1 MAESGLDSLRETHEV
16 EVEWRA
22 FELRPAGTPPV
33 PPEVEAVHR
42 ARIAAGWPRV
52 QGIARERFGLE
63 LRRMEGEAHH
73 PTRLAH
79 IGAKFANERGKGREY
94 HHAMFR
100 AHWQELRDIS
110 SPDMLAEIATSV
122 GLDEAGFR
130 AALTD
135 ENYTVAVETDEY
147 WAWQQGLSG
156 VPAFIFG
163 NRYLVSGAQPAEV
176 LRQVAD
182 TCIEE
187 GLTVE
192 KL

>member
-22 FELRPAGTPPV
+22 FELRPEGTPPI
-33 PPEVEAVHR
+33 PPEVEAAHR

-52 QGIARERFGLE
+52 QTIARERFGLE
-63 LRRMEGEAHH
+63 LRHTEGEAHH
-73 PTRLAH
+73 PTRPAH
-79 IGAKFANERGKGREY
+79 VGAKFANERGKGREY
-94 HHAMFR
+94 HHAVFC
-100 AHWQELRDIS
+100 AHWQALRDIS
-110 SPDMLAEIATSV
+110 SPDVLAEIAVGV

-130 AALTD
+130 AALVD
-135 ENYTVAVETDEY
+135 ENYVTAVETDEY

-163 NRYLVSGAQPAEV
+163 NRYLVSGAQPPEL

-182 TCIEE
+182 KCLEE
-187 GLTVE
+187 GLIME
-192 KL
+192 KP